1 MSMPFYTSPEQLVRD
16 RSEYAR
22 KGISRGRSVVT
33 ASYDGGICFVAEN
46 RSSAL
51 HKISEIYDRIGF
63 AAVGKYN
70 EFETLR
76 VAGVRLAD
84 MRGYS
89 YDRSDVTVRTIANAY
104 ATTLASIFVENQK
117 PFEVELVVAEVG
129 ATMAD
134 DQIYR
139 LTYDGSVTDELGF
152 AAMGG
157 NAEAVTTHMKA
168 NWADGLD
175 LATVLRLSVAGLLAG
190 HVGTPNGET
199 TIGADALEVAV
210 LDRTRPRRT
219 FRRLTD
225 AVVAEMLSA

>member
-22 KGISRGRSVVT
+22 KGIARGRSVVT
-33 ASYDGGICFVAEN
+33 ASYRDGICFVAEN

-51 HKISEIYDRIGF
+51 HKIGEIYDRIGF

-117 PFEVELVVAEVG
+117 PFEVELIVAEVG
-129 ATMAD
+129 ATSVD

-139 LTYDGSVTDELGF
+139 LTYDGSVTDEQQF

-157 NAEAVTTHMKA
+157 QAEAVTTHMRDH
-168 NWADGLD
+168 WAPD
-175 LATVLRLSVAGLLAG
+175 LTLPDVLKLSVAALLASHAG
-190 HVGTPNGET
+190 IPNGET
-199 TIGADALEVAV
+199 TLGAESLEVAV

-219 FRRLTD
+219 FKRFAEPL
-225 AVVAEMLSA
+225 VAEMLG

>member
-1 MSMPFYTSPEQLVRD
+1 MPFYTSPEQLVRD

-22 KGISRGRSVVT
+22 KGIARGRSVVT
-33 ASYDGGICFVAEN
+33 ASYAGGICFVAEN

-76 VAGVRLAD
+76 VFGVRMAD
-84 MRGYS
+84 TRGYS

-104 ATTLASIFVENQK
+104 ATSLASIFVENQK

-129 ATMAD
+129 DSVAN

-139 LTYDGSVTDELGF
+139 LTYDGSVTDETGF

-157 NAEAVTTHMKA
+157 QAEAVTAKLKDSWNA
-168 NWADGLD
+168 ELD
-175 LATVLRLSVAGLLAG
+175 LSGVLKAAVAGLTAG
-190 HVGTPNGET
+190 HAGPGAPPNDGPLTAES
-199 TIGADALEVAV
+199 LEVAI

-219 FRRLTD
+219 FRRLSD
-225 AVVAEMLSA
+225 ATVTELLA